1 MKTLEKYKNS
11 LCHTLKTWK
20 IVSMYNSEAQGH
32 KTVLLKSLREYYILN
47 NGKVF

>member
-1 MKTLEKYKNS
+1 MKTFEKYKNS